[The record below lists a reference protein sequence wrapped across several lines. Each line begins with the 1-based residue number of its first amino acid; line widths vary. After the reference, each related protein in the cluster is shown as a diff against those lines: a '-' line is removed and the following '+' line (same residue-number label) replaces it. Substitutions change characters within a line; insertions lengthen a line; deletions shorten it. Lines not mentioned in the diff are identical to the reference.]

1 MVHSR
6 LRHAEKPIRDLAK
19 FWPVVGVVG
28 LRQCGKTTLL
38 EKNLQLPNFLSFD
51 DEEVRDEAQ
60 ASGKV
65 FLSRHTP
72 PLALDEVQ
80 KVPEIFDAIKH
91 KVDRKRIPGQFY
103 LTGSVRFTSLEA
115 VRESLTGRI
124 GLLHLHPFTLAE
136 AHKKELIDIQTVPK
150 HSPRFSIE
158 EFSQNMALG
167 GLPVPLFTR
176 DIKQRWNYFDQ
187 WVQTLL
193 LRDLRRLIPGRYDPE
208 LAQQLLQGIGK
219 ILLNGELPTYRTL
232 PWPAAKIGKYLL
244 AFENCFVLRKINP
257 HPAGVGQPAYYFGD
271 SGLAWF
277 FMNQAK
283 GEEGSLSLA
292 RHFLLNEIFS
302 GIEYNQAPVQNTI
315 TYFKHGKSKPVDL
328 IWNDVPMKMVL
339 STRLTQL
346 GWEER
351 ALHGAMKALKQKTAY
366 LIAPVEKSH
375 PANRKEIGVLPWSAW
390 S

>member
-1 MVHSR
+1 MAHARV
-6 LRHAEKPIRDLAK
+6 RHAEKPIRNLAK
-19 FWPVVGVVG
+19 FWPVVGVIG

-38 EKNLQLPNFLSFD
+38 EKNLHLPNFLSFD
-51 DEEVRDEAQ
+51 DEEVRNEAQ

-65 FLSRHTP
+65 FLSRHQP

-80 KVPEIFDAIKH
+80 KAPELFDAIKH
-91 KVDRKRIPGQFY
+91 KVDRKRIPGQYY

-124 GLLHLHPFTLAE
+124 GLLQLHPFTLAE
-136 AHKKELIDIQTVPK
+136 AHKKELVEIHPLPK
-150 HSPRFSIE
+150 TSPRFSVE

-176 DIKQRWNYFDQ
+176 DVKQRWNYFDQ

-193 LRDLRRLIPGRYDPE
+193 LRDLRHLIRGRYDPE
-208 LAQQLLQGIGK
+208 FAQQILQEIGK
-219 ILLNGELPTYRTL
+219 ILLRGELATNRTL

-257 HPAGVGQPAYYFGD
+257 HPAGVGQSAYLFGD

-292 RHFLLNEIFS
+292 RHFLLNELFA
-302 GIEYNQAPVQNTI
+302 GIEYNQSPVQNTI
-315 TYFKHGKSKPVDL
+315 NYFQHAKSKPVDL
-328 IWNDVPMKMVL
+328 VWNDIPMKMVI
-339 STRLTQL
+339 STRLTHL

-351 ALHGAMKALKQKTAY
+351 ALEGAMKVLKQKSAY

-375 PANRKEIGVLPWSAW
+375 PVNRKGIGVLSWSAW